1 MTTTFMFSAKM
12 KLPESI
18 KPVLRTL
25 GLLREPD
32 IETYRQ
38 LADYIEKNAAYVL
51 SLIHI

>member
-1 MTTTFMFSAKM
+1 MTTTFVFSAKM

-38 LADYIEKNAAYVL
+38 LADYIENFFYYL
-51 SLIHI
+51 RIYF